1 MLNKL
6 LGLFSHDIGIDLGT
20 ANTLVYVK
28 GKGILIREPSV
39 VTIHK
44 KTKEVLAVGS
54 EARRMLGKTPST
66 IQAIRPLRDGV
77 ISDFYVTEKMLEYFI
92 KNVHSIPSRFPK
104 IPRPRVVIGVPSG
117 VTSVERKAVV
127 DAAKNAGA
135 REAFLIEEP
144 MAAAI
149 GAGLPIQEPQG
160 TMIVDMGGGTTEIA
174 VISLGG
180 IVINKSL
187 RTAGDELD
195 HDIINYAKTKHNLL
209 IGERTA
215 EDIKFQIGSA
225 DEFEGE
231 EDVIAILRGRDLK
244 TGLPK
249 SIEVRA
255 QDIREA
261 TKVSINNI
269 VSAIKDAI
277 EETPPELVPDI
288 LTTGIILAGGT
299 SLLRSIDKFISKEVK
314 VNVSIAKDP
323 MTCVVRGC
331 GIVLDDLALLNR
343 VEI

>member
-343 VEI
+343 VKI

>member
-1 MLNKL
+1 M
-6 LGLFSHDIGIDLGT
+6 GSPAPIAAAIG
-20 ANTLVYVK
+20 
-28 GKGILIREPSV
+28 S
-39 VTIHK
+39 
-44 KTKEVLAVGS
+44 S
-54 EARRMLGKTPST
+54 
-66 IQAIRPLRDGV
+66 
-77 ISDFYVTEKMLEYFI
+77 I
-92 KNVHSIPSRFPK
+92 KNASRAPAFFAASTTAFRSTEVTPEGTPITTRGLGIFGNLEGIECTFLIKYSIPSRFPK

-269 VSAIKDAI
+269 VSAIKDAV

-314 VNVSIAKDP
+314 VNVTIAKDP

-343 VEI
+343 VKI